1 MKRGLIKF
9 LIAFLFLIGVSMMVY
24 PFVGNWYN
32 GRHQGKVIGSYEEVV
47 DEMEAVAVEQ
57 EFEKA
62 QAYNESLLGRVVLS
76 DPFQA
81 DLDSSNSSMYNSI
94 LNTNDEGMMG
104 YIRIPK
110 INIKLPIYHSTSPEA
125 LKKGVG
131 HLENSSLPIGGT
143 ASHAVLSAHTGYPT
157 AEFFTNLTKLQD
169 GDIFYLVIL
178 NKTLA
183 YKVDQIKVVEPTD
196 ISALQI
202 DRLQDYVTLVT
213 CTPYGVNSHRL
224 LVRGLRTDYEEA
236 VEKESKQ
243 KDEVMESFYLKAGL
257 LCLFI
262 IVVSTGLF
270 RILLKRKRNNE

>member
-9 LIAFLFLIGVSMMVY
+9 LTAFLFLIGVAMMAY

-32 GRHQGKVIGSYEEVV
+32 GRHQGEVIENYEEVV
-47 DEMEAVAVEQ
+47 NEMEEVTMEQ

-62 QAYNESLLGRVVLS
+62 QAYNEGLLGQVVLS

-81 DLDSSNSSMYNSI
+81 EPESESSSTYNSI

-104 YIRIPK
+104 YVQIPK
-110 INIKLPIYHSTSPEA
+110 INVKLPIYHSTSPEA

-131 HLENSSLPIGGT
+131 HLEKSSLPIGGS

-157 AEFFTNLTKLQD
+157 AEFFTNLTKVQD
-169 GDIFYLVIL
+169 GDSFYLVIL

-202 DRLQDYVTLVT
+202 DRSQDYVTLVT

-224 LVRGLRTDYEEA
+224 LVRGVRTDYEEA
-236 VEKESKQ
+236 VKEETKE
-243 KDEVMESFYLKAGL
+243 KDEVKDLSYLKAGL
-257 LCLFI
+257 FCLFL
-262 IVVSTGLF
+262 IVVCAGF
-270 RILLKRKRNNE
+270 FWILHKRKRNNE

>member
-9 LIAFLFLIGVSMMVY
+9 LIAVLFLVGVAVMAY
-24 PFVGNWYN
+24 PFAGNWYN
-32 GRHQGKVIGSYEEVV
+32 GRHQGEVIENYSEVV
-47 DEMEAVAVEQ
+47 NEMEEAAMEQ

-76 DPFQA
+76 DPFQT
-81 DLDSSNSSMYNSI
+81 DPESESSSMYNSI

-104 YIRIPK
+104 YVQIPK
-110 INIKLPIYHSTSPEA
+110 INVKLPIYHSTSPET

-131 HLENSSLPIGGT
+131 HLEKSSFPIGGI

-157 AEFFTNLTKLQD
+157 SEFFTNLTKVQD
-169 GDIFYLVIL
+169 GDIFYLVVL

-202 DRLQDYVTLVT
+202 DRSQDYVTLVT

-224 LVRGLRTDYEEA
+224 LVRGVRTDYEEA
-236 VEKESKQ
+236 VKEESKE
-243 KDEVMESFYLKAGL
+243 KDEVKDSSYLKAGL
-257 LCLFI
+257 LCLFL
-262 IVVSTGLF
+262 IVVCVGFFWKLH
-270 RILLKRKRNNE
+270 KRKRNNE